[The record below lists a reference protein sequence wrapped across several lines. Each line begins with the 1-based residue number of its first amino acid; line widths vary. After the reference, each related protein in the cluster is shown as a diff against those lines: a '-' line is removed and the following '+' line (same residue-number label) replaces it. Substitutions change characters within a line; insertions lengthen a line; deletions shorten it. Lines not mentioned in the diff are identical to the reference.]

1 MAKTNVKAIA
11 EQRAAALKAMDELLA
26 GASAETRA
34 LTAEENEQ
42 FNSLEAEVRAIDAT
56 LQAEQRA
63 AELMAAVQNE
73 ENAEGGSGSNDEA
86 EVRAFENYVKK
97 ECGLPVEVRAGEQNV
112 TMANNGA
119 VIPTSIAN
127 KIISRVKEICPIFS
141 GVTMFSVKGTLKVP
155 VYGDANESHNITVGY
170 QEEFTDIT
178 ADSGRF
184 TSVDLTGYLAGALTL
199 IGKSVINNSEI
210 DVLGFIVEEMS
221 KRIAR
226 FLEKELLIGTESKA
240 EGALS
245 TTNVL
250 TTASASTITADE
262 LIELQAKV
270 PSSYQANACWTM
282 NPAVFTAIRKLKDST
297 GNYLLI
303 PSTGSIAN
311 SFPYMLLGKPVYV
324 SDNMPTIA
332 AGAKTV
338 LYGEYDGLG
347 VNMRQNIEMQ
357 VLNEAYATKHA
368 VGLIAWFE
376 FDSKVIDHQKLAVL
390 VQKNG

>member
-1 MAKTNVKAIA
+1 MAKTNVKEMT
-11 EQRAAALKAMDELLA
+11 EQRAAALKAMDELLS

-42 FNSLEAEVRAIDAT
+42 FNSLEAEVRAIDTT

-73 ENAEGGSGSNDEA
+73 ENAEGDNGSNDEA
-86 EVRAFENYVKK
+86 EVRAFENYVRK

-119 VIPTSIAN
+119 IVPASIAN
-127 KIISRVKEICPIFS
+127 RIITKVKERCPIFS

-155 VYGDANESHNITVGY
+155 VYGDANGDHNITVSY

-178 ADSGRF
+178 ADSGKF

-199 IGKSVINNSEI
+199 IGKSVINNSDI

-221 KRIAR
+221 KRIAA

-270 PSSYQANACWTM
+270 PSPYQANACWTM
-282 NPAVFTAIRKLKDST
+282 NPEVFTAIRKLKDST

-303 PSTGSIAN
+303 PSTSSIAN

-324 SDNMPTIA
+324 SDNMPKIA

-357 VLNEAYATKHA
+357 VLNELYATKHA
-368 VGLIAWFE
+368 VGLVAWFE